1 MSRYTI
7 RHVEGRFSTEAG
19 AVYELSELPDAST
32 VAEGT
37 EYRIYNKEKPYVIAK
52 NGQWKFCDKCPSE
65 WRLLPLY
72 SKCNTKPARARYKD
86 ENGEWKYYEK
96 ENPNY
101 REYQS
106 EDGDKMILHKRTY
119 FCNNGG
125 AIRDDYIST
134 SWCNNVF
141 FAGRGFP
148 DDMAEETRKSIYDED
163 DKDEEGNIKF
173 YGYDR
178 TWVLLSEWDALYDT
192 EQEKI
197 LKKIAEA
204 YEKKH
209 HDNINK
215 KLDFII
221 HNMKDPMNANFDEL
235 NEKEVD
241 DDGNE
246 ICDEY
251 SYYDSPEYI
260 IEEEMPKLYQIAE
273 EIGKIASIADY
284 YNIYSREDIRIIYYI
299 E

>member
-1 MSRYTI
+1 MKILRTVLCAAMICFLLFTPAKLVQSAQKSYVDPRFERDPDRYTGSI
-7 RHVEGRFSTEAG
+7 VLYHIVRHRPYAG
-19 AVYELSELPDAST
+19 SLT
-32 VAEGT
+32 
-37 EYRIYNKEKPYVIAK
+37 
-52 NGQWKFCDKCPSE
+52 QW
-65 WRLLPLY
+65 L
-72 SKCNTKPARARYKD
+72 
-86 ENGEWKYYEK
+86 
-96 ENPNY
+96 
-101 REYQS
+101 
-106 EDGDKMILHKRTY
+106 KR
-119 FCNNGG
+119 
-125 AIRDDYIST
+125 R
-134 SWCNNVF
+134 
-141 FAGRGFP
+141 
-148 DDMAEETRKSIYDED
+148 
-163 DKDEEGNIKF
+163 
-173 YGYDR
+173 
-178 TWVLLSEWDALYDT
+178 
-192 EQEKI
+192 
-197 LKKIAEA
+197 AEA

>member
-19 AVYELSELPDAST
+19 AVYELSELPDASS

-52 NGQWKFCDKCPSE
+52 NGQWDFCDKCPSE

-72 SKCNTKPARARYKD
+72 SRCKSKPARARYKD
-86 ENGEWKYYEK
+86 KNGEWKYYEK

-106 EDGDKMILHKRTY
+106 EDGEKMIFHKMNY

-125 AIRDDYIST
+125 SIRDEYIST
-134 SWCNNVF
+134 SWGNDVF

-148 DDMAEETRKSIYDED
+148 DDMDEETRKSIYGED
-163 DKDEEGNIKF
+163 GETF
-173 YGYDR
+173 YGYDK

-197 LKKIAEA
+197 LKKITEA

-221 HNMKDPMNANFDEL
+221 NNMKDPLYANYEEL
-235 NEKEVD
+235 NKKDVD
-241 DDGNE
+241 EDGNE
-246 ICDEY
+246 YTDEY

-260 IEEEMPKLYQIAE
+260 IEEDMPKLYQIAE
-273 EIGKIASIADY
+273 EIGKIASVADY
-284 YNIYSREDIRIIYYI
+284 YDIYSRDNIRVIYYI